1 MDDLADVTGSRG
13 TGAAVWSMSI
23 VLMIWTVRLRL
34 PITTRS

>member
-13 TGAAVWSMSI
+13 ISAAVWSMSI

-34 PITTRS
+34 PVTTRS